1 MTVAELEEKKTL
13 LPYLEKIEYINAQL
27 RYEAYIL
34 HHGSLISA
42 LMLAIRSRGIDIAV
56 PLLKPSSVTAVPPPS
71 QERNQPHDD
80 DLVESGDVLRLE
92 SLSSRSETDLN
103 ATSTAM
109 SPPPSTT
116 STGATTMTPLTTAV
130 LHKRYPR
137 FSASIGTSMLCRSRP
152 IASLLRLVD
161 EIYDGYYAH
170 YTETT
175 RATSF
180 PLFVRT
186 HLQRTLGLMALAD
199 QESLD
204 LLYNLEMHR
213 ETFPHLGVFASFMRE
228 LEDEE
233 GALFYAHCRSVVQS
247 TFGLSL
253 KTKEKLLPQDF
264 ARQYHVTGAIVVADH
279 PRLRDGTQSVHLSQT
294 ACSLLV
300 LRAAKVPKRLANHV
314 ASVMLAP
321 YTSAV
326 TVDGAGR
333 SLDQTIVG
341 LDDVLA
347 RLLRIFR
354 AVPEDIVLKY
364 KYNDDG
370 ESLTLLTR
378 LQDTIHHDLDKAKLK
393 AALDQHVRHM
403 RSLQIEVMKLDRVNV
418 PEVHTKLFLLK
429 NQLRTAERDVQHL
442 TDQLRAT
449 DGQINA
455 VWSSVLRDASNAPTT
470 QLSPLDNILARV
482 GEYVAACHR
491 DVVIEAK
498 LKKVLHAKRRHP
510 SETSWASQL
519 DALQERCVIKIQR
532 LYRQRRAW
540 HRERKAALADV
551 EARRQLKHKRKAEK
565 ELERKRLDALRD
577 RDAQRHMTRMK
588 EKQRRDGD
596 VQAKLKQQ
604 EDAVL
609 KKAAVA
615 ESDRRYVRAVATA
628 RLVAR
633 VFKRWVQFRV
643 VSLRVKYA
651 KKLTLLDKK
660 NQLAT
665 RNVRRLV
672 HRRLF
677 KVWGAWTGFVEQQVD
692 IKGRFARC
700 MARCLMETYSQ
711 WARLLP
717 RRRSA
722 ALTIQTMYR
731 GHTNALL
738 RRMLLRTLSHVFD
751 GFKRYWQLQRHMDAI
766 AVARVHRRHIWCFHM
781 LQAYRVARHLKK
793 AERFRRQFDAA
804 TVIQRY
810 FRGFWCRQAFRR
822 LVRRHRSALLIQQ
835 TYRRYRHKWV
845 VYEMQRQTNAAT
857 VIQCRVRR
865 NKAVAVV
872 TRRRHE
878 FLWQAARR
886 GDYHVVLGSFNSGSA
901 WTSNDEDGNSLLH
914 LACLAGS
921 KRLIK
926 LCLRYGMDINAANTT
941 GLLTPLHTI
950 IATTYPHRAELVDY
964 MIDHG
969 AWHECRDG
977 RGFTPLLLAASLGHV
992 DCIQVLLARAAD
1004 RNALTTTQQ
1013 DAIGLATSLN
1023 QVAAVA
1029 SLLEAG
1035 YSPNT
1040 VIDPADG
1047 ATLLHECA
1055 AHGYVEIAALLI
1067 ARQAN
1072 VNAQDIEGNTPAIYA
1087 VFNQH
1092 TDVLAVLLTAG
1103 AAPDIVNVATRSA
1116 MHWAVGQA
1124 DAIRLLADADADVN
1138 LRTKDNETPLHLS
1151 CVSDRFLES
1160 TRALLSYGASVDSK
1174 NTRGHQ
1180 PAHIAARGGAAATM
1194 DLLIQY
1200 STNMNAR
1207 NFDNKNPL
1215 GEARMFNRSAVVTV
1229 IQRHYADDMKTLD
1242 DAGVAIELVDETG
1255 VILPTKSTHEWQT
1268 TLASSALIQGM
1279 DQYKMLR
1286 SRIHKVSSETA
1297 ASVATYRAFWADF
1310 TKDAE
1315 ALRRQT
1321 QAAITIQKHFRAYF
1335 YHKRFVHLQLQ
1346 HAMAIQLQRAYRG
1359 KIARRAA
1366 AHERRRHRCAT
1377 TIQALVRGFLVRRR
1391 EANHLHAYR
1400 VQVIQCIH
1408 VGSC

>member
-1 MTVAELEEKKTL
+1 
-13 LPYLEKIEYINAQL
+13 
-27 RYEAYIL
+27 
-34 HHGSLISA
+34 
-42 LMLAIRSRGIDIAV
+42 
-56 PLLKPSSVTAVPPPS
+56 
-71 QERNQPHDD
+71 
-80 DLVESGDVLRLE
+80 
-92 SLSSRSETDLN
+92 
-103 ATSTAM
+103 
-109 SPPPSTT
+109 
-116 STGATTMTPLTTAV
+116 
-130 LHKRYPR
+130 
-137 FSASIGTSMLCRSRP
+137 
-152 IASLLRLVD
+152 
-161 EIYDGYYAH
+161 
-170 YTETT
+170 
-175 RATSF
+175 
-180 PLFVRT
+180 
-186 HLQRTLGLMALAD
+186 
-199 QESLD
+199 
-204 LLYNLEMHR
+204 
-213 ETFPHLGVFASFMRE
+213 
-228 LEDEE
+228 
-233 GALFYAHCRSVVQS
+233 
-247 TFGLSL
+247 
-253 KTKEKLLPQDF
+253 
-264 ARQYHVTGAIVVADH
+264 
-279 PRLRDGTQSVHLSQT
+279 
-294 ACSLLV
+294 
-300 LRAAKVPKRLANHV
+300 
-314 ASVMLAP
+314 MLAP

-615 ESDRRYVRAVATA
+615 ESDRRY
-628 RLVAR
+628 
-633 VFKRWVQFRV
+633 
-643 VSLRVKYA
+643 
-651 KKLTLLDKK
+651 K

-766 AVARVHRRHIWCFHM
+766 AVARVHRRHMWCFHM

-1116 MHWAVGQA
+1116 MHWAVGHA
-1124 DAIRLLADADADVN
+1124 DAIRLLADADGDVN
-1138 LRTKDNETPLHLS
+1138 LRTKDNETPLHLT
-1151 CVSDRFLES
+1151 CVSDSFLES
-1160 TRALLSYGASVDSK
+1160 TRVLL
-1174 NTRGHQ
+1174 
-1180 PAHIAARGGAAATM
+1180 
-1194 DLLIQY
+1194 
-1200 STNMNAR
+1200 
-1207 NFDNKNPL
+1207 
-1215 GEARMFNRSAVVTV
+1215 
-1229 IQRHYADDMKTLD
+1229 
-1242 DAGVAIELVDETG
+1242 
-1255 VILPTKSTHEWQT
+1255 
-1268 TLASSALIQGM
+1268 
-1279 DQYKMLR
+1279 
-1286 SRIHKVSSETA
+1286 
-1297 ASVATYRAFWADF
+1297 
-1310 TKDAE
+1310 
-1315 ALRRQT
+1315 
-1321 QAAITIQKHFRAYF
+1321 
-1335 YHKRFVHLQLQ
+1335 
-1346 HAMAIQLQRAYRG
+1346 
-1359 KIARRAA
+1359 
-1366 AHERRRHRCAT
+1366 
-1377 TIQALVRGFLVRRR
+1377 
-1391 EANHLHAYR
+1391 
-1400 VQVIQCIH
+1400 
-1408 VGSC
+1408 

>member
-1 MTVAELEEKKTL
+1 
-13 LPYLEKIEYINAQL
+13 
-27 RYEAYIL
+27 
-34 HHGSLISA
+34 
-42 LMLAIRSRGIDIAV
+42 
-56 PLLKPSSVTAVPPPS
+56 
-71 QERNQPHDD
+71 
-80 DLVESGDVLRLE
+80 
-92 SLSSRSETDLN
+92 
-103 ATSTAM
+103 
-109 SPPPSTT
+109 
-116 STGATTMTPLTTAV
+116 
-130 LHKRYPR
+130 
-137 FSASIGTSMLCRSRP
+137 
-152 IASLLRLVD
+152 
-161 EIYDGYYAH
+161 
-170 YTETT
+170 
-175 RATSF
+175 
-180 PLFVRT
+180 
-186 HLQRTLGLMALAD
+186 
-199 QESLD
+199 
-204 LLYNLEMHR
+204 
-213 ETFPHLGVFASFMRE
+213 
-228 LEDEE
+228 
-233 GALFYAHCRSVVQS
+233 
-247 TFGLSL
+247 
-253 KTKEKLLPQDF
+253 
-264 ARQYHVTGAIVVADH
+264 
-279 PRLRDGTQSVHLSQT
+279 
-294 ACSLLV
+294 
-300 LRAAKVPKRLANHV
+300 
-314 ASVMLAP
+314 
-321 YTSAV
+321 
-326 TVDGAGR
+326 
-333 SLDQTIVG
+333 
-341 LDDVLA
+341 
-347 RLLRIFR
+347 
-354 AVPEDIVLKY
+354 
-364 KYNDDG
+364 
-370 ESLTLLTR
+370 
-378 LQDTIHHDLDKAKLK
+378 
-393 AALDQHVRHM
+393 
-403 RSLQIEVMKLDRVNV
+403 
-418 PEVHTKLFLLK
+418 
-429 NQLRTAERDVQHL
+429 
-442 TDQLRAT
+442 
-449 DGQINA
+449 
-455 VWSSVLRDASNAPTT
+455 
-470 QLSPLDNILARV
+470 
-482 GEYVAACHR
+482 
-491 DVVIEAK
+491 
-498 LKKVLHAKRRHP
+498 
-510 SETSWASQL
+510 
-519 DALQERCVIKIQR
+519 
-532 LYRQRRAW
+532 AW

-615 ESDRRYVRAVATA
+615 ESDRRY
-628 RLVAR
+628 
-633 VFKRWVQFRV
+633 
-643 VSLRVKYA
+643 
-651 KKLTLLDKK
+651 K

-886 GDYHVVLGSFNSGSA
+886 GDYHVVLRSFNSGTA
-901 WTSNDEDGNSLLH
+901 WTSYDEDGNSLLH

-941 GLLTPLHTI
+941 GLLTALHTI

-1116 MHWAVGQA
+1116 MHWAVGHA
-1124 DAIRLLADADADVN
+1124 DAIRLLADADGDVN
-1138 LRTKDNETPLHLS
+1138 LRTKDNETPLHLT
-1151 CVSDRFLES
+1151 CVSDSFLES
-1160 TRALLSYGASVDSK
+1160 TRVLLSYGASVDSK
-1174 NTRGHQ
+1174 NTRG
-1180 PAHIAARGGAAATM
+1180 
-1194 DLLIQY
+1194 
-1200 STNMNAR
+1200 
-1207 NFDNKNPL
+1207 
-1215 GEARMFNRSAVVTV
+1215 
-1229 IQRHYADDMKTLD
+1229 
-1242 DAGVAIELVDETG
+1242 
-1255 VILPTKSTHEWQT
+1255 
-1268 TLASSALIQGM
+1268 
-1279 DQYKMLR
+1279 
-1286 SRIHKVSSETA
+1286 
-1297 ASVATYRAFWADF
+1297 
-1310 TKDAE
+1310 
-1315 ALRRQT
+1315 
-1321 QAAITIQKHFRAYF
+1321 
-1335 YHKRFVHLQLQ
+1335 
-1346 HAMAIQLQRAYRG
+1346 
-1359 KIARRAA
+1359 
-1366 AHERRRHRCAT
+1366 
-1377 TIQALVRGFLVRRR
+1377 
-1391 EANHLHAYR
+1391 
-1400 VQVIQCIH
+1400 
-1408 VGSC
+1408 

>member
-1 MTVAELEEKKTL
+1 MPPPSPPKMSPYGASAKSKKRKLVRNEVALTPLIAELEEKKTL

-116 STGATTMTPLTTAV
+116 STGATSMTPLTTAV
-130 LHKRYPR
+130 LHQRYPR

-264 ARQYHVTGAIVVADH
+264 ARQYHVAGAIVVADH

-300 LRAAKVPKRLANHV
+300 LRAAKVPKWLANHV

-393 AALDQHVRHM
+393 AALDQHVRNV

-498 LKKVLHAKRRHP
+498 LNKVLHAKRRHP

-588 EKQRRDGD
+588 EKHRRDGD

-609 KKAAVA
+609 RKAAVA
-615 ESDRRYVRAVATA
+615 ESDRRYVRTLIIV
-628 RLVAR
+628 LV
-633 VFKRWVQFRV
+633 
-643 VSLRVKYA
+643 
-651 KKLTLLDKK
+651 
-660 NQLAT
+660 
-665 RNVRRLV
+665 
-672 HRRLF
+672 
-677 KVWGAWTGFVEQQVD
+677 
-692 IKGRFARC
+692 
-700 MARCLMETYSQ
+700 
-711 WARLLP
+711 
-717 RRRSA
+717 
-722 ALTIQTMYR
+722 
-731 GHTNALL
+731 
-738 RRMLLRTLSHVFD
+738 
-751 GFKRYWQLQRHMDAI
+751 
-766 AVARVHRRHIWCFHM
+766 
-781 LQAYRVARHLKK
+781 
-793 AERFRRQFDAA
+793 
-804 TVIQRY
+804 
-810 FRGFWCRQAFRR
+810 
-822 LVRRHRSALLIQQ
+822 
-835 TYRRYRHKWV
+835 
-845 VYEMQRQTNAAT
+845 
-857 VIQCRVRR
+857 
-865 NKAVAVV
+865 
-872 TRRRHE
+872 
-878 FLWQAARR
+878 
-886 GDYHVVLGSFNSGSA
+886 
-901 WTSNDEDGNSLLH
+901 
-914 LACLAGS
+914 
-921 KRLIK
+921 
-926 LCLRYGMDINAANTT
+926 
-941 GLLTPLHTI
+941 
-950 IATTYPHRAELVDY
+950 
-964 MIDHG
+964 
-969 AWHECRDG
+969 
-977 RGFTPLLLAASLGHV
+977 
-992 DCIQVLLARAAD
+992 
-1004 RNALTTTQQ
+1004 
-1013 DAIGLATSLN
+1013 
-1023 QVAAVA
+1023 
-1029 SLLEAG
+1029 
-1035 YSPNT
+1035 
-1040 VIDPADG
+1040 
-1047 ATLLHECA
+1047 
-1055 AHGYVEIAALLI
+1055 
-1067 ARQAN
+1067 
-1072 VNAQDIEGNTPAIYA
+1072 
-1087 VFNQH
+1087 
-1092 TDVLAVLLTAG
+1092 
-1103 AAPDIVNVATRSA
+1103 
-1116 MHWAVGQA
+1116 
-1124 DAIRLLADADADVN
+1124 
-1138 LRTKDNETPLHLS
+1138 
-1151 CVSDRFLES
+1151 
-1160 TRALLSYGASVDSK
+1160 SV
-1174 NTRGHQ
+1174 
-1180 PAHIAARGGAAATM
+1180 
-1194 DLLIQY
+1194 
-1200 STNMNAR
+1200 
-1207 NFDNKNPL
+1207 
-1215 GEARMFNRSAVVTV
+1215 
-1229 IQRHYADDMKTLD
+1229 
-1242 DAGVAIELVDETG
+1242 
-1255 VILPTKSTHEWQT
+1255 
-1268 TLASSALIQGM
+1268 
-1279 DQYKMLR
+1279 
-1286 SRIHKVSSETA
+1286 
-1297 ASVATYRAFWADF
+1297 
-1310 TKDAE
+1310 
-1315 ALRRQT
+1315 
-1321 QAAITIQKHFRAYF
+1321 
-1335 YHKRFVHLQLQ
+1335 
-1346 HAMAIQLQRAYRG
+1346 
-1359 KIARRAA
+1359 
-1366 AHERRRHRCAT
+1366 
-1377 TIQALVRGFLVRRR
+1377 
-1391 EANHLHAYR
+1391 
-1400 VQVIQCIH
+1400 
-1408 VGSC
+1408 